1 MTIVHLSADRR
12 SSQGH
17 RCGLSCRKIEREVM
31 GVSLVHDFHSE
42 SGAVEDVGPGVEH
55 SSLSVDDGLVEVEAV
70 EVESHGRD
78 AEGGKP
84 DSHHWPRS
92 EEEMQAS
99 RIVKRCILED
109 QATKIS
115 VSSDNVIGFFFL
127 TELVTIV
134 LRLGFGGLTNQR
146 RSNE

>member
-1 MTIVHLSADRR
+1 
-12 SSQGH
+12 
-17 RCGLSCRKIEREVM
+17 M
-31 GVSLVHDFHSE
+31 GVPFVHNFHSK
-42 SGAVEDVGPGVEH
+42 SCTVEHICPGVKD
-55 SSLSVDDGLVEVEAV
+55 SSLPINDGLVEVETV

-92 EEEMQAS
+92 EEEMQTS

-109 QATKIS
+109 QATKVTMS
-115 VSSDNVIGFFFL
+115 GDNVIGLFFL
-127 TELVTIV
+127 AELITIV

-146 RSNE
+146 RSNQGTMHRRE